1 MLYCGIFFFSSRRR
15 HTRCALVTGVQTCA
29 LPISHQVEQD
39 AGISRA
45 ATRGHRY
52 PVESGKSHRRVAADT
67 AFERTDT
74 CASAEVR
81 CDDASAGEVW
91 PAPFELGSDELI
103 GQAMKSEALPAGVK
117 QSAGNGEE
125 AHEIRLC
132 AVDGGEYG

>member
-1 MLYCGIFFFSSRRR
+1 MFERIGG
-15 HTRCALVTGVQTCA
+15 HVAGT
-29 LPISHQVEQD
+29 HQVEQD

-103 GQAMKSEALPAGVK
+103 GQAMKSEALHAGVK
-117 QSAGNGEE
+117 QSAGNGEA

-132 AVDGGEYG
+132 AMEGGVEARNLCDVGTEPPQSVD

>member
-1 MLYCGIFFFSSRRR
+1 MLCSLVSVVFFFKQKTAYEMRISDWSSDV
-15 HTRCALVTGVQTCA
+15 CSSDL
-29 LPISHQVEQD
+29 
-39 AGISRA
+39 
-45 ATRGHRY
+45 
-52 PVESGKSHRRVAADT
+52 T

-103 GQAMKSEALPAGVK
+103 GQAMKSEALHAGVK
-117 QSAGNGEE
+117 QSAGNGEA

-132 AVDGGEYG
+132 AMEGGVEARDLCDVGP

>member
-1 MLYCGIFFFSSRRR
+1 MCERICCYGAG
-15 HTRCALVTGVQTCA
+15 T
-29 LPISHQVEQD
+29 HQVEHD
-39 AGISRA
+39 AWIGRA

-91 PAPFELGSDELI
+91 PAPFELGSDELL
-103 GQAMKSEALPAGVK
+103 GQAMKSAALHAGVK
-117 QSAGNGEE
+117 QVAGNGEE
-125 AHEIRLC
+125 IGRAPWWERVVRTGKIR
-132 AVDGGEYG
+132 GQ